1 LRRPL
6 FSWTGYRGG
15 VARVAS
21 IALAPVKGLALVG
34 ADEVLLEPFGV
45 RGNRRFHLIGEDGRL
60 VNGKFVGRLVQVV
73 PTADDEGTEL
83 QLRFPDGSTVGG
95 PVELGDRVETNFH
108 GRPVRGRLVGGPY
121 SAALS
126 DFAERPLRL
135 VRVDEP
141 GDGCDRGVGGSV
153 SLVSTAGLDLLA
165 RESGVA
171 RVDGRRFRM
180 LFTLDDTEPNEEDAW
195 LGRRVA
201 IGDAIVTVH
210 GLVGRC
216 VVTSQHPDTGD
227 KDLDTLR
234 TLRGYRPEVE
244 GEEPLPMGVWGSVDQ
259 PGRVRVGDTAEAL

>member
-1 LRRPL
+1 
-6 FSWTGYRGG
+6 

-34 ADEVLLEPFGV
+34 ADEALLEPFGV
-45 RGNRRFHLIGEDGRL
+45 RGNRRFHLIGDDGRL
-60 VNGKFVGRLVQVV
+60 VNGKFVARLVQVV

-165 RESGVA
+165 RETGVA

-234 TLRGYRPEVE
+234 TLRAYRPQVE
-244 GEEPLPMGVWGSVDQ
+244 GEEPLPMGVWGGVEQ
-259 PGRVRVGDTAEAL
+259 PGRVRVSDSAGAL